1 MMMIPF
7 EPFFLSSKIPYD
19 PIPNSISQTATV
31 QATVYM
37 MVGGAVVAAFDDLAF
52 DLLGYLYVLL
62 NDLFT
67 ASYSVYIKKKLDA
80 NVSF

>member
-1 MMMIPF
+1 
-7 EPFFLSSKIPYD
+7 
-19 PIPNSISQTATV
+19 
-31 QATVYM
+31 M

-52 DLLGYLYVLL
+52 DLLGYIYVLL

-80 NVSF
+80 NVSSSWSQFLNPDF

>member
-1 MMMIPF
+1 MIA
-7 EPFFLSSKIPYD
+7 
-19 PIPNSISQTATV
+19 PNSISQTATV